1 MVFFFVP
8 ETAYI
13 RDPIEK
19 RLTSVN
25 LQSSDKTKP
34 AAKDE
39 KEAPNTSA
47 LNTEHSV
54 ANEQKDSYLKSLRLM
69 TGKQYTTAPF
79 WKILIRPVV
88 IFWYP
93 GVLWGFLIYGVT
105 LTWIVVFSVVNAQI
119 FGMPPY
125 NFSPSQIGLISLSPL
140 IMTIVGLMIAG
151 PLNDFICLYLAKKNH
166 GIYEPEFRL
175 VLMFP
180 VLILGIVGFFG
191 FGATLHYKTHWI
203 GPVLCFGIAN
213 LAMTFET
220 GCVFGYI
227 IDSYEDLSE
236 EGLTLRFLR
245 CSLLTFY
252 LVAFVAINARN
263 LLTFGLTY
271 FVNDWV
277 TNEGPL
283 NVFNVLGSSFS
294 KFHLLDLS
302 NTY

>member
-1 MVFFFVP
+1 LVFFFVP

-19 RLTSVN
+19 RLAGVN
-25 LQSSDKTKP
+25 LQTSDNDNAATK
-34 AAKDE
+34 DQ
-39 KEAPNTSA
+39 KEISNDSELSPDYSAPN
-47 LNTEHSV
+47 EPK
-54 ANEQKDSYLKSLRLM
+54 ESYIKSLQFM
-69 TGKQYTTAPF
+69 TGKKYSTAPF
-79 WKILIRPVV
+79 WKILIRPVI

-125 NFSPSQIGLISLSPL
+125 SFSPSQIGLISISPL
-140 IMTIVGLMIAG
+140 VMTVVGLLIAG
-151 PLNDFICLYLAKKNH
+151 PLNDFFCLYLAKKNH

-236 EGLTLRFLR
+236 EGQTP
-245 CSLLTFY
+245 LLF
-252 LVAFVAINARN
+252 FV
-263 LLTFGLTY
+263 
-271 FVNDWV
+271 
-277 TNEGPL
+277 
-283 NVFNVLGSSFS
+283 VLF
-294 KFHLLDLS
+294 
-302 NTY
+302 

>member
-1 MVFFFVP
+1 MVFFFVL
-8 ETAYI
+8 ETAYV
-13 RDPIEK
+13 RVPIGR
-19 RLTSVN
+19 RLAGAN
-25 LQSSDKTKP
+25 LQVSDNENPATKN
-34 AAKDE
+34 E
-39 KEAPNTSA
+39 KEATNTSRLSA
-47 LNTEHSV
+47 QISAT
-54 ANEQKDSYLKSLRLM
+54 NEQKDSYLKSLRFM

-119 FGMPPY
+119 FGVAPY
-125 NFSPSQIGLISLSPL
+125 HFTPSQIGLISLSPL
-140 IMTIVGLMIAG
+140 IMTVVGLMIAG

-166 GIYEPEFRL
+166 GIYEPEFRV
-175 VLMFP
+175 VLMFL

-213 LAMTFET
+213 MAMTFET

-236 EGLTLRFLR
+236 EGSTLPLP
-245 CSLLTFY
+245 
-252 LVAFVAINARN
+252 FV
-263 LLTFGLTY
+263 
-271 FVNDWV
+271 
-277 TNEGPL
+277 
-283 NVFNVLGSSFS
+283 VLC
-294 KFHLLDLS
+294 
-302 NTY
+302 

>member
-8 ETAYI
+8 ETAYV
-13 RDPIEK
+13 RVPVER
-19 RLTSVN
+19 RLAVVN
-25 LQSSDKTKP
+25 LKVSDSENPATKN
-34 AAKDE
+34 E
-39 KEAPNTSA
+39 KEATNTSRLSA
-47 LNTEHSV
+47 QISAT
-54 ANEQKDSYLKSLRLM
+54 NEQKDSYLKSLRFM

-79 WKILIRPVV
+79 WKILIRPAV

-119 FGMPPY
+119 FGVAPY
-125 NFSPSQIGLISLSPL
+125 NFTPSQIGLISLSPL
-140 IMTIVGLMIAG
+140 VMTVIGLIIAG

-175 VLMFP
+175 VLMFL

-203 GPVLCFGIAN
+203 GSVLCFGIAN
-213 LAMTFET
+213 MAMTFET

-236 EGLTLRFLR
+236 EGSTLPLP
-245 CSLLTFY
+245 
-252 LVAFVAINARN
+252 
-263 LLTFGLTY
+263 FGILY
-271 FVNDWV
+271 
-277 TNEGPL
+277 
-283 NVFNVLGSSFS
+283 
-294 KFHLLDLS
+294 
-302 NTY
+302 

>member
-1 MVFFFVP
+1 LVFFFVP

-13 RDPIEK
+13 RAPIEN
-19 RLTSVN
+19 RLAGVN
-25 LQSSDKTKP
+25 VQVSDNDNP
-34 AAKDE
+34 AAEDE
-39 KEAPNTSA
+39 KEAGNTSRLSPINSA
-47 LNTEHSV
+47 LN
-54 ANEQKDSYLKSLRLM
+54 EQSDSYLKSLRFM

-79 WKILIRPVV
+79 WKILIRPIV

-119 FGMPPY
+119 FGVPPY
-125 NFSPSQIGLISLSPL
+125 SFSPSQVGLVSLSPL
-140 IMTIVGLMIAG
+140 IMTIVGLLIAG
-151 PLNDFICLYLAKKNH
+151 PLNDFICLYLAKKNR

-213 LAMTFET
+213 MAMTFET

-236 EGLTLRFLR
+236 EGLTLRSPFNFL
-245 CSLLTFY
+245 C
-252 LVAFVAINARN
+252 
-263 LLTFGLTY
+263 
-271 FVNDWV
+271 
-277 TNEGPL
+277 
-283 NVFNVLGSSFS
+283 
-294 KFHLLDLS
+294 
-302 NTY
+302 